1 MYTHTRTQAHTHT
14 HTRTELG
21 CLLNLTVINLSEW
34 EPAWFEKES
43 RDVMGCCF
51 SFFLSF
57 SLKALFSYQASLYL
71 GGTLYKS
78 P

>member
-1 MYTHTRTQAHTHT
+1 MCTHT
-14 HTRTELG
+14 HTELG

-34 EPAWFEKES
+34 EPAWLEKE
-43 RDVMGCCF
+43 RCDGLLL
-51 SFFLSF
+51 FFFF